1 MVSLLR
7 LVTLALM
14 LSCAAGFTAALGA
27 SSSPDDTSAGV
38 AQVAVE
44 PAAEEG
50 ASEPRTNVSAAQQTE
65 DPQEAFNRLRNLA
78 IEGQAMAALQG
89 MGELLR
95 QDLPAE
101 LRVRI
106 YATAISIA
114 ANEADWTRAF
124 AWVSEGMTYLP
135 KAPESGAILLA
146 AASYLHTMVDDT
158 ERAVVFGRRAL
169 EMAEAGSDS
178 GVQCRVLSML
188 ALAFDH
194 NGDLAEAEQLRRRQI
209 EVCASVDD
217 QVFVT
222 NGMHGLSQALL
233 KKGRPAEAL
242 PWAERALAVAQASNF
257 PLGANNAKLAIAAS
271 LVALKQEP
279 QRAAAMLGEARRDYL
294 RDETVVSLAE
304 MEELWATLDE
314 NGGNPFGALAHLR
327 KAMAYSK
334 EVEANARARQLAYLH
349 VRFGTELQAQKIDL
363 LEAEKS
369 LAELAITANHRR
381 QWLLA
386 VGLGGLLI
394 TAVLLSI
401 LLRRTFRDRQRY
413 LWTSEHDGLTGI
425 YNHEKVCKLGEVGFA
440 SARRAGRPFTAIALD
455 IDSFKSV
462 NDRYG
467 HAAGDAALRSMGAW
481 ISMAVGAEGI
491 GGRRGGDEFTILL
504 DADAAA
510 ATALLERLRALIEPI
525 NVLGQTFHFSISA
538 GVCQASPDVATLEQ
552 LLHLADQAL
561 YRAKHE
567 GGNRV
572 VRADEEEGSTSPPMA
587 ELVVVGSGIHFGRHA
602 SERTLSEIRRADVVL
617 CLVDPFALAMIQSFC
632 AEVINLGVY
641 YAPGKDR
648 RVTYREIDAAIMAQ
662 VRAGKRVCAVF
673 YGHPGVF
680 ADVPHK
686 VIRQAREEG
695 FAARMEPGVSAEA
708 CLYADLGIDPGRRGV
723 QSIEATQL
731 LMCDRQLDPAG
742 LVLVWQVAL
751 AGDLTCSRFHAE
763 QAGLQALVDKLLRW
777 YPPEHEAILYEAAQ
791 LPIDTPRADRLRL
804 CDVPTAHYREF
815 TTLVIPPLGE
825 LQPDPD
831 PVLRAALT

>member
-7 LVTLALM
+7 LLAVALM
-14 LSCAAGFTAALGA
+14 LSCTVGLAAARGAAA
-27 SSSPDDTSAGV
+27 NADEKPAGDAQIALESV
-38 AQVAVE
+38 AAK
-44 PAAEEG
+44 P
-50 ASEPRTNVSAAQQTE
+50 ASEPGTSAAAAQQAE
-65 DPQEAFNRLRNLA
+65 ARQETFNQLRNLA
-78 IEGQAMAALQG
+78 LSGHSTAALQG
-89 MGELLR
+89 MGELLA

-106 YATAISIA
+106 SATAISVA

-158 ERAVVFGRRAL
+158 DRAVAFGRRAV
-169 EMAEAGSDS
+169 EMAEARSDV
-178 GVQCRVLSML
+178 GVQCRALGAL

-194 NGDLAEAEQLRRRQI
+194 DGQLSEAEQLRGRQI
-209 EVCASVDD
+209 EVCARAGDR
-217 QVFVT
+217 VFVSHGSH
-222 NGMHGLSQALL
+222 GMSQVLL
-233 KKGRPAEAL
+233 RTGRPAEAL
-242 PWAERALAVAQASNF
+242 TWAERALAEAQANDY
-257 PLGANNAKLAIAAS
+257 LVGANNAKLAIAAS
-271 LVALKQEP
+271 LIALKQEP
-279 QRAAAMLGEARRDYL
+279 VRAAAMLGDVRRDYL
-294 RDETVVSLAE
+294 RDELAAPLAE
-304 MEELWATLDE
+304 TEELWATLDA

-349 VRFGTELQAQKIDL
+349 VRFGTELQAQKIHL
-363 LEAEKS
+363 LETEKS
-369 LAELAITANHRR
+369 LAELAITANQRR

-394 TAVLLSI
+394 TAGLLSI

-425 YNHEKVCKLGEVGFA
+425 YNHEKVCKLGEARLA
-440 SARRAGRPFTAIALD
+440 SARRNGLPFTAIALD

-467 HAAGDAALRSMGAW
+467 HAAGDEALRSMGAW
-481 ISMAVGAEGI
+481 IRMAVGAEGI

-510 ATALLERLRALIEPI
+510 ATALLERLRTLIEPI
-525 NVLGQTFHFSISA
+525 NVMGQTFHFSISA
-538 GVCQASPDVATLEQ
+538 GVCQAGPDVATLEQ

-567 GGNRV
+567 GGDRV
-572 VRADEEEGSTSPPMA
+572 VRADEDERGALTPMA

-632 AEVINLGVY
+632 ADVINLGVY

-763 QAGLQALVDKLLRW
+763 QEGLQALVDKLLRW
-777 YPPEHEAILYEAAQ
+777 YPPEHETILYEAAQ

-831 PVLRAALT
+831 VALGSALN